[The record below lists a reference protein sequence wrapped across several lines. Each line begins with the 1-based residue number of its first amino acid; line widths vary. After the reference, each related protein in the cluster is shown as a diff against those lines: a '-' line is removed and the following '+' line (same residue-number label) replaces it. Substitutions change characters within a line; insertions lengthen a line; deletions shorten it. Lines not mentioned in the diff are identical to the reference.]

1 MSGAG
6 KAWNDRR
13 FSYWIYQVSDCAAL
27 SIWLHSLTHKVSINK
42 CVRLFRP
49 SDWFSRYRHPNLER
63 LKICVA
69 CYNSGRY
76 RIQIPKFPDTISFV
90 IIPRVFWRSWTKIG
104 QIYISYR
111 FVQSGCN
118 RVRQIDIELGCPE
131 TNIDPR
137 FLEVVSFSMKQ
148 RRQKVWKFIN
158 CTPKDIMST
167 KTMKELCASR
177 RFSFVFGCEL
187 SGSAGNLLKCFSRY
201 CKNWPMRVI
210 CRAGKWTEIT
220 VIPSHVFFILV
231 KLESKK
237 CKWYCCLLTC
247 SATNFVST
255 SSVLRDITRCI

>member
-27 SIWLHSLTHKVSINK
+27 SKWLHSLTHKVSINK

-90 IIPRVFWRSWTKIG
+90 IIPRMFWRSWTKIG

-111 FVQSGCN
+111 FAQSDPFRFKCEIQVHEGSQTTH
-118 RVRQIDIELGCPE
+118 VTPGDYLIISPSE
-131 TNIDPR
+131 TANQWDN
-137 FLEVVSFSMKQ
+137 E
-148 RRQKVWKFIN
+148 
-158 CTPKDIMST
+158 
-167 KTMKELCASR
+167 
-177 RFSFVFGCEL
+177 
-187 SGSAGNLLKCFSRY
+187 
-201 CKNWPMRVI
+201 
-210 CRAGKWTEIT
+210 
-220 VIPSHVFFILV
+220 
-231 KLESKK
+231 
-237 CKWYCCLLTC
+237 
-247 SATNFVST
+247 T
-255 SSVLRDITRCI
+255 S